1 MGISGLKTM
10 AVNNRIRKFLLPSL
24 TPNFLVRG
32 SLIAILA
39 YLFFSYIC
47 LPLRIKGISME
58 PTYRNGGF
66 NFCWRLQ
73 YIFTEPKRYD
83 VVVVRFAGNRVMLL
97 KRVVAV
103 EGEWVEFRNGK
114 LFIEGKEIDE
124 PCVRYPCDWN
134 LPPRQVKKNFVYVVG
149 DNRNIPIENHAFGQ
163 TSINRIIGV
172 PLW

>member
-32 SLIAILA
+32 SLIAIFA

-58 PTYRNGGF
+58 PSYRNRGF

-114 LFIEGKEIDE
+114 LF
-124 PCVRYPCDWN
+124 V
-134 LPPRQVKKNFVYVVG
+134 
-149 DNRNIPIENHAFGQ
+149 
-163 TSINRIIGV
+163 
-172 PLW
+172 